1 MSRNTLREQRRA
13 TRLARQRQQRNIILA
28 GAGILLLFVLFLAY
42 RIWNTDRQ
50 TKLAQAAEATTAAS
64 SLTQAA
70 ATQAVSANTA
80 NTNSSGLKIEDE
92 VVGTG
97 VTAKSGDKVTV
108 NYTGW
113 PTNGTKFDSS
123 LDRNQPFS
131 FTLGVGQVIQG
142 WDQGVVGM
150 KVGGKRKLTIP
161 PNLAYGA
168 SGNGSIPGNAT
179 LIFEIDLLSIP

>member
-50 TKLAQAAEATTAAS
+50 TRQAQAAEATTAAS

-70 ATQAVSANTA
+70 ATQAAGANT
-80 NTNSSGLKIEDE
+80 TSSGLKIEDE

-97 VTAKSGDKVTV
+97 AAAKSGDKVTV

-113 PTNGTKFDSS
+113 LTNGTKFDSS
-123 LDRNQPFS
+123 LDHNQPFS